1 MSRLKLGKLEEVDIR
16 ELWKHEQYDF
26 SEWLS
31 KEDNIEMLSDEIGLT
46 LTDVNKEVFVGSYR
60 CDLVA
65 KDEIAGIKVIIEN
78 QLEATNHDHLG
89 KIITY
94 ASGLDANVVIWI
106 VKEARE
112 EHRSAIEWLNNKT
125 TKDIS
130 FFLIEIHAFRIGDS
144 LPAPQFVVVE
154 KPNDFV
160 KSANIGVGSGEL
172 SKSQSERFNFWNRF
186 NEIVVLRNKPFNIR
200 KATTDNWYDVA
211 LGTSE
216 AHISITLVNKIRS
229 IGIEVYIRDNKELF
243 DKLYSESE
251 SIQNELGFNMDWQSL
266 DDKKVSRIIY
276 YMSGLD
282 FDNHENYDEL
292 INEVIDKVID
302 IRNAFRNRLYLEL
315 GRGRVKQS

>member
-1 MSRLKLGKLEEVDIR
+1 MNKLKLGKLEEVDVR

-26 SEWLS
+26 SEWLA
-31 KEDNIEMLSDEIGLT
+31 KEENIEMLSNKVGLT
-46 LTDVNKEVFVGSYR
+46 LTDINKEVFVGSYR

-65 KDEIAGIKVIIEN
+65 KDETTEIKVIIEN
-78 QLEATNHDHLG
+78 QLETTNHDHLG

-125 TKDIS
+125 TTDIS
-130 FFLIEIHAFRIGDS
+130 FFLIEIRAFRIGDS

-160 KSANIGVGSGEL
+160 KVTNVGVDNGEL
-172 SKSQSERFNFWNRF
+172 SKAQSERFNFWNKF
-186 NEIVVLRNKPFNIR
+186 NEIVASRNKPFNIR
-200 KATTDNWYDVA
+200 KATTDHWYNVA

-216 AHISITLVNKIRS
+216 AHISITLVNKTNS
-229 IGIEVYIRDNKELF
+229 IGIEVYINDNKELF

-251 SIQNELGFNMDWQSL
+251 SIQNELGFYMDWQRL
-266 DDKKVSRIIY
+266 DDKKASRIIY
-276 YMSGLD
+276 YIGGLD
-282 FDNHENYDEL
+282 FNNHENYDEL
-292 INEVIDKVID
+292 INKVIDKVIA
-302 IRNAFRNRLYLEL
+302 IRDAFKDRL
-315 GRGRVKQS
+315 

>member
-1 MSRLKLGKLEEVDIR
+1 MKLGKLEEVDIR

-31 KEDNIEMLSDEIGLT
+31 KEENIEMLSDEIGLT
-46 LTDVNKEVFVGSYR
+46 LTEINKEVFVGSYR

-65 KDEIAGIKVIIEN
+65 KDETTGIKVIIEN

-130 FFLIEIHAFRIGDS
+130 FFLMEIRAYKIGDS
-144 LPAPQFVVVE
+144 FPAPKFVIVE

-160 KSANIGVGSGEL
+160 KIASASIERGEL
-172 SKSQSERFNFWNRF
+172 SKAQAERLSFWKKF
-186 NEIVVLRNKPFNIR
+186 NEVLISRNKPFNVR
-200 KATTDNWYDVA
+200 KATTDHWYDVA

-216 AHISITLVNKIRS
+216 AHISITLVNKTNS
-229 IGIEVYIRDNKELF
+229 IGIEIYINDNKELF
-243 DKLYSESE
+243 DRLYSASE
-251 SIQNELGFNMDWQSL
+251 EIQNELGFCMDWQRL
-266 DDKKVSRIIY
+266 DNKKASRIIY
-276 YMSGLD
+276 YIAGLD
-282 FDNHENYDEL
+282 FDNHENYDKL
-292 INEVIDKVID
+292 INEVMDKVIA
-302 IRNAFRNRLYLEL
+302 IRNTFRNRL
-315 GRGRVKQS
+315 

>member
-1 MSRLKLGKLEEVDIR
+1 MTQGCKLKLGKLEEVDIR

-31 KEDNIEMLSDEIGLT
+31 KEENIEMLSDEIGLT
-46 LTDVNKEVFVGSYR
+46 LTEINKEVFVGSYR

-65 KDEIAGIKVIIEN
+65 KDETTGIKVIIEN

-112 EHRSAIEWLNNKT
+112 EHRSAVEWLNNKT

-130 FFLIEIHAFRIGDS
+130 FFLIEIHAYKIGDS
-144 LPAPQFVVVE
+144 LPAPKFVIVE

-160 KSANIGVGSGEL
+160 KTANTSVDSGEL
-172 SKSQSERFNFWNRF
+172 CKAQAERLNFWNRF
-186 NEIVVLRNKPFNIR
+186 NDVLLSRNKPFNVR
-200 KATTDNWYDVA
+200 KATTDHWYDVA

-216 AHISITLVNKIRS
+216 AKISITLVNKTNR
-229 IGIEVYIRDNKELF
+229 IGIEIYINDNKELF
-243 DKLYSESE
+243 DKLHSLSEE
-251 SIQNELGFNMDWQSL
+251 IQNELGFSMDWQRL
-266 DDKKVSRIIY
+266 DNKKASRIIY
-276 YMSGLD
+276 YIGGLD

-292 INEVIDKVID
+292 INEVMDKVIA
-302 IRNAFRNRLYLEL
+302 IRDVFRNHL
-315 GRGRVKQS
+315 

>member
-1 MSRLKLGKLEEVDIR
+1 MVKKLKLGKLEEISIR

-31 KEDNIEMLSDEIGLT
+31 KEENIEMLSDAIGLT
-46 LTDVNKEVFVGSYR
+46 LTDISKEVFVGSYR

-65 KDEIAGIKVIIEN
+65 KDETTGIKVIIEN

-130 FFLIEIHAFRIGDS
+130 FFLIEIRAYKIGDS
-144 LPAPQFVVVE
+144 LPAPKFVIIE

-160 KSANIGVGSGEL
+160 KNVNTSIDSGEL
-172 SKSQSERFNFWNRF
+172 NKTQAERLNFWNRF
-186 NEIVVLRNKPFNIR
+186 NEVLISRNKPFNVR
-200 KATTDNWYDVA
+200 KATTDHWYDVA

-216 AHISITLVNKIRS
+216 AHISITLVNKINS
-229 IGIEVYIRDNKELF
+229 IGIEVYITGNKELF
-243 DKLYSESE
+243 DKLYSVSE
-251 SIQNELGFNMDWQSL
+251 EIQNELGFCMDWQRL
-266 DDKKVSRIIY
+266 DNKKASRIIY
-276 YMSGLD
+276 YIAGLNFGD
-282 FDNHENYDEL
+282 HKNYDKL
-292 INEVIDKVID
+292 INDVINKVVA
-302 IRNAFRNRLYLEL
+302 IRDAFRNYL
-315 GRGRVKQS
+315 

>member
-1 MSRLKLGKLEEVDIR
+1 MKLGKLEEVDIR

-31 KEDNIEMLSDEIGLT
+31 KEENIELLNDEIGLT
-46 LTDVNKEVFVGSYR
+46 LTDIQKEVFVGTYR

-65 KDEIAGIKVIIEN
+65 KDETTGIKVIIEN

-106 VKEARE
+106 VKEGRE

-125 TKDIS
+125 ANELS
-130 FFLIEIHAFRIGDS
+130 FFLMEIRAYKIGDS
-144 LPAPQFVVVE
+144 LPAPKFVVVE

-160 KSANIGVGSGEL
+160 KIVNTGVDSGEL
-172 SKSQSERFNFWNRF
+172 SKAQAERLIFWNRF
-186 NEIVVLRNKPFNIR
+186 NEVLISRNKPFNVR
-200 KATTDNWYDVA
+200 KATTDHWYSVA

-216 AHISITLVNKIRS
+216 AHIEVTLVNKTNS
-229 IGIEVYIRDNKELF
+229 IGIEVYIRENKNLF
-243 DKLYSESE
+243 DKLFTVSEE
-251 SIQNELGFNMDWQSL
+251 IENELGFSVDWQRL
-266 DDKKVSRIIY
+266 DNKKASRIIY
-276 YMSGLD
+276 YIEGLD

-292 INEVIDKVID
+292 MNEVIDKVIVV
-302 IRNAFRNRLYLEL
+302 RNVFRKYI
-315 GRGRVKQS
+315 

>member
-1 MSRLKLGKLEEVDIR
+1 MKLGKLEEVDIR

-31 KEDNIEMLSDEIGLT
+31 KEENIEMLSDEIGLT
-46 LTDVNKEVFVGSYR
+46 LTEINKEVFVGSYR

-65 KDEIAGIKVIIEN
+65 KDETTGIKVIIEN

-130 FFLIEIHAFRIGDS
+130 FFLIEIHAYKIGDS
-144 LPAPQFVVVE
+144 LTAPKFVIVE

-160 KSANIGVGSGEL
+160 KTANTSVDSGEL
-172 SKSQSERFNFWNRF
+172 SKAQAERLNFWNRF
-186 NEIVVLRNKPFNIR
+186 NEIVASRNKPFNVR
-200 KATTDNWYDVA
+200 KATTDHWYDVA

-216 AHISITLVNKIRS
+216 AKISITLVNKTNS
-229 IGIEVYIRDNKELF
+229 IGIEIYINDNKELF
-243 DKLYSESE
+243 DKLHSLSEE
-251 SIQNELGFNMDWQSL
+251 IQNELGFSMDWQRL
-266 DDKKVSRIIY
+266 DNKKASRIIY
-276 YMSGLD
+276 YIGGLD

-292 INEVIDKVID
+292 INEVMDKVIA
-302 IRNAFRNRLYLEL
+302 IRDVFRNHL
-315 GRGRVKQS
+315 